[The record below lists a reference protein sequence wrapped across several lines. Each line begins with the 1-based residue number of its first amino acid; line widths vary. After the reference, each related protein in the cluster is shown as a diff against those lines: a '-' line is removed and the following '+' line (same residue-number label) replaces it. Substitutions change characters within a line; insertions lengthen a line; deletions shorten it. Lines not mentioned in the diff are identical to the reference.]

1 MNLNPR
7 SKENPKNPHF
17 FSEELPLQ
25 PCSEHCFLSSVTFT
39 TAGRQSSNSPCTTAL
54 IHYLSKKSRK
64 KNKINSPPFQWD
76 LYKWQKMVKM
86 DRGDKGMSSMQNCSP
101 TYCEA
106 VCILSK
112 SERQSLEK
120 KKERKEE
127 AFHFRESMQRL
138 CLGFNTL
145 DPFEVNILQS
155 TWMKIRP
162 LKFLTMGSLV

>member
-1 MNLNPR
+1 MVREVKWTWTPGVR
-7 SKENPKNPHF
+7 KIPKNPRF
-17 FSEELPLQ
+17 SSEELPLQ

-120 KKERKEE
+120 KKERKER
-127 AFHFRESMQRL
+127 HFTSEKVCKNFVLVLIHWILLRWTSYNQHEWKY
-138 CLGFNTL
+138 TL
-145 DPFEVNILQS
+145 
-155 TWMKIRP
+155 
-162 LKFLTMGSLV
+162 